1 MELISKPRERVLSA
15 ASLAGWMLN
24 NAGTN
29 LGHSTAHILGAKY
42 HLVHGEACSLCL
54 TRCFGIGK

>member
-1 MELISKPRERVLSA
+1 
-15 ASLAGWMLN
+15 MLN

-42 HLVHGEACSLCL
+42 HLVHGEAVAYALPGVLELVNETMPTKSQRDRGKFWVSSLH
-54 TRCFGIGK
+54 